1 MCLNPP
7 DVVLANHRKKA
18 KRPERRRLFGELMS
32 GVTAMREHREG
43 RRTLRTQRVEPIT
56 LRPVKPELV
65 RKTREAQ
72 ST

>member
-1 MCLNPP
+1 
-7 DVVLANHRKKA
+7 
-18 KRPERRRLFGELMS
+18 MS